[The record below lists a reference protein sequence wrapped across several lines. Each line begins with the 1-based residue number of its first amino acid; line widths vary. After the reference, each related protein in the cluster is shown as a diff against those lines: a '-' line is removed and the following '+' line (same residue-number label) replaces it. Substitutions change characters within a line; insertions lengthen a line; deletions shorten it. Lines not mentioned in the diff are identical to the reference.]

1 MWESYRTKSIRSR
14 GGPRSVDEEDGMGRR
29 TRDTVSVACANCGG
43 KDAIQIAI
51 MLPDDTEVTFNS
63 CHRCEHRWWESGSG
77 VIDLNV
83 VLEKARK
90 H

>member
-1 MWESYRTKSIRSR
+1 
-14 GGPRSVDEEDGMGRR
+14 MGRR
-29 TRDTVSVACANCGG
+29 TRDTVIVACANCGG

-51 MLPDDTEVTFNS
+51 TLPDDTEVTFNS

-77 VIDLNV
+77 MIDLNV